1 MLYVFLTIILYILL
15 YIKGNSKILFDFQW
29 TPFQW
34 WLYTG
39 LISNYI
45 GLISWWYF
53 VDKYTIWG
61 ALAITYCLHS
71 VIELGLS
78 FYFFEA
84 PTTQQLV
91 GLSMLMIGGFLILK

>member
-1 MLYVFLTIILYILL
+1 MLYIFLTILL
-15 YIKGNSKILFDFQW
+15 YIILYLKGNSKILFDFQW

-53 VDKYTIWG
+53 VEKYNIWG

-71 VIELGLS
+71 IVELGLS
-78 FYFFEA
+78 FYFFEP
-84 PTTQQLV
+84 PTTAQIF
-91 GLSMLMIGGFLILK
+91 GLGLLLAGGFLILK

>member
-1 MLYVFLTIILYILL
+1 MLYVFLSIVLYIILYL
-15 YIKGNSKILFDFQW
+15 KGNSKVLFDLQW

-45 GLISWWYF
+45 GLTSWWYF
-53 VDKYTIWG
+53 VEKYNIWG

-71 VIELGLS
+71 VVKLGLS
-78 FYFFEA
+78 FYFFEL
-84 PTTQQLV
+84 PTTSQLL
-91 GLSMLMIGGFLILK
+91 GLSLILIGGFLILK

>member
-1 MLYVFLTIILYILL
+1 MLYIFLTIVLYILL
-15 YIKGNSKILFDFQW
+15 YLKGNSKILFDFQW

-39 LISNYI
+39 LFSNYI

-53 VDKYTIWG
+53 VEKYNIWG

-71 VIELGLS
+71 IVELGLS
-78 FYFFEA
+78 FYFFEP
-84 PTTQQLV
+84 PTTSQIF
-91 GLSMLMIGGFLILK
+91 GLGLLLIGGFLILK